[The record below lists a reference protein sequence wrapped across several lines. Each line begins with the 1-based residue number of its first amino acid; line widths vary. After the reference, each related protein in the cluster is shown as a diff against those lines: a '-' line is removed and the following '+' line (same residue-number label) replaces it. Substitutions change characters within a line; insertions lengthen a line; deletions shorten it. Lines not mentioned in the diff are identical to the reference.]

1 MGSYFSTLM
10 SMVPVVAS
18 GVEMVMAASKP
29 EQIATID
36 PKAVCDF
43 LKDISRSSNN
53 FTLAKY
59 HAKDASF
66 DRVQDILEVMA
77 EDIFICTA
85 YKVLKKGCEKQNLA
99 AMEQIEVVK
108 GEGFLVVKAERN
120 GDKVSFILIS
130 YKGDVVLT
138 DAQVLALLVQNGC
151 LAKTSND
158 KLVYVVDS

>member
-10 SMVPVVAS
+10 DMVPVVAS
-18 GVEMVMAASKP
+18 GVAMTMAASKP
-29 EQIATID
+29 EQIAAID
-36 PKAVCDF
+36 PKAVCDA
-43 LKDISRSSNN
+43 LSDRNLSNN
-53 FTLAKY
+53 FTLTKY

-77 EDIFICTA
+77 EDLFICTA

-99 AMEQIEVVK
+99 PMEQIEIVK

-120 GDKVSFILIS
+120 GDTVSFMMMS

-151 LAKTSND
+151 LAKTSNA
-158 KLVYVVDS
+158 KLVYAVDA